1 MARDVHIIR
10 VMRTSSLCAALA
22 AIALVA
28 SAAPAEAQEKLRS
41 SIGPHLGVNFDG
53 DDFYLGLQGR
63 VGVAEITPT
72 VLLQL
77 YPSASYYFVGDR
89 GPYDFTVLNFSFD
102 VPFEF
107 VIDNSVLRPYAAPGL
122 GIWYAHFDTPVG
134 SDSDIDLSL
143 NLLGGLLFALGNV
156 EPFFELR
163 IIIDHGADAELR
175 GGVVFVL

>member
-1 MARDVHIIR
+1 
-10 VMRTSSLCAALA
+10 MRISHLCAALA
-22 AIALVA
+22 ALAFVTSAEPVA
-28 SAAPAEAQEKLRS
+28 AQQKLRS

-53 DDFYLGLQGR
+53 DDVYLGLQGR
-63 VGVAEITPT
+63 VGVAEITSS

-77 YPSASYYFVGDR
+77 YPSASYYFTDNNV
-89 GPYDFTVLNFSFD
+89 TVLNFSFD

-107 VIDNSVLRPYAAPGL
+107 VIENSMLRPYAAPGL
-122 GIWYAHFDTPVG
+122 GIWYVHWDTPVR
-134 SDSDIDLSL
+134 SNSDIDLSL
-143 NLLGGLLFALGNV
+143 NLLGGLLFALGSV